1 MKICNGLLITLIC
14 FQAHLS
20 DVVHQLRDGLDTVM
34 SEGGS
39 NFSVGQRQLVC
50 LGRAILRQNKILILD
65 EATANID
72 PKWVWIAYDIYYNYL
87 TFLVH
92 FRTDFMI
99 QETIRSQFN
108 DCTILTIA
116 HRLHTVMDSDRILVV
131 DNGNI
136 AVTMT
141 KYLKN

>member
-1 MKICNGLLITLIC
+1 MLTPLIY

-50 LGRAILRQNKILILD
+50 LGRAIMRQNKILILD

-72 PKWVWIAYDIYYNYL
+72 PK
-87 TFLVH
+87 
-92 FRTDFMI
+92 
-99 QETIRSQFN
+99 
-108 DCTILTIA
+108 
-116 HRLHTVMDSDRILVV
+116 
-131 DNGNI
+131 
-136 AVTMT
+136 
-141 KYLKN
+141 